1 MISFRG
7 LWIIQRKRTPF
18 LNQSDATTSQSE
30 FYDYSILFSKQYP
43 TVNQRMKKLQGMKYS
58 QLPKDFEML
67 DYFQEAIE
75 FASHSSKE
83 IIQKETVTVRN
94 DSPFV
99 FTLSFLGKDPLYCV
113 FIHSNNVFYITI
125 PALLQTD
132 VNQTSLNSI
141 TSSNISSLTSVLSSN
156 DKQCYIKQKNVL
168 ISISFLEGIQQL
180 CSSFF
185 DDEKKKKKEYEEAL
199 NFELGKKLQI
209 VCPYGTPLVSMDNE
223 WIKNLTKT
231 EEKKQKIGKLL
242 VQRKFTISEKLIY
255 SNEDST
261 QDMSLNIVGFKG
273 VVVGEVDLQGA
284 PEMSLGFC
292 LGKDSNIPINSVIQN
307 MSLYYNAVP
316 TSSNEQFATDIKF
329 CPPKYPFNLCYYN
342 VKPELSIQGTKT
354 LQQLLAANYIIDFDN
369 GTFKIQITIDVDPI
383 FSRIKKDNITIEIP
397 LYGVKLETIGNL
409 YCPGAGQNFT
419 QPEKN
424 GEMLITKI
432 MKFDETNRCIIA
444 FSFNAEIQE
453 DATEYMRIRKPSF
466 ISDLQNAFKPYIV
479 IRTNLQTSLSGFNID
494 SRKIAIVQ
502 SKGAAQ
508 CSIHQETE
516 VEAIIFARHLF
527 GEINQ

>member
-7 LWIIQRKRTPF
+7 IWIIQRKRTPF
-18 LNQSDATTSQSE
+18 LNQSDITTSQSE
-30 FYDYSILFSKQYP
+30 FYDYSIIYSKQYP
-43 TVNQRMKKLQGMKYS
+43 TVNQRLKKLQGLKYS
-58 QLPKDFEML
+58 NLPKDFEML

-94 DSPFV
+94 DSPFL

-113 FIHSNNVFYITI
+113 FIHSNNIFYVTI
-125 PALLQTD
+125 PALLNTQE
-132 VNQTSLNSI
+132 
-141 TSSNISSLTSVLSSN
+141 
-156 DKQCYIKQKNVL
+156 QCYIKQKNVL
-168 ISISFLEGIQQL
+168 YSISFLEGIQNL
-180 CSSFF
+180 CCSCF
-185 DDEKKKKKEYEEAL
+185 DTEKKSKKKEYEEEL
-199 NFELGKKLQI
+199 NFELSQKLQI
-209 VCPYGTPLVSMDNE
+209 VCPYGTPLVTMDNE
-223 WIKNLTKT
+223 WIKSLTKI
-231 EEKKQKIGKLL
+231 EEKKQKLGKSV

-255 SNEDST
+255 SNEEST
-261 QDMSLNIVGFKG
+261 QDMSLNIIGFKG
-273 VVVGEVDLQGA
+273 VVTGEVDLQGA

-292 LGKDSNIPINSVIQN
+292 LGKDSNIPLNSVIQN
-307 MSLYYNAVP
+307 MSFYYNAIA
-316 TSSNEQFATDIKF
+316 TSSNEHFATDIKF
-329 CPPKYPFNLCYYN
+329 SPPKYPFTLCYYN

-354 LQQLLAANYIIDFDN
+354 LQQLLSANYIIDFDN

-383 FSRIKKDNITIEIP
+383 FSRIKKDTISIEIP
-397 LYGVKLETIGNL
+397 LFGVKLDTISNL
-409 YCPGAGQNFT
+409 YCPGVGQSFT
-419 QPEKN
+419 QPEKH
-424 GEMLITKI
+424 GEMLVTKI
-432 MKFDETNRCIIA
+432 IKFDESNRCIIA

-479 IRTNLQTSLSGFNID
+479 IKSNLQTSLSGFNID